1 MKRIELV
8 FRQRLVS
15 PSELDRDIEKPA
27 RREATVEMPQPRSDH
42 AGDRDFDVGAG
53 LIEDE
58 ESEARR
64 LGEVHA
70 SRHLLARIEIAEVRA
85 EVWSDGRGAARRQIG
100 MVLQPKW
107 RGV

>member
-27 RREATVEMPQPRSDH
+27 RREATVEMPQSRNDH
-42 AGDRDFDVGAG
+42 SGDRDFDVGSR

-58 ESEARR
+58 EIEART

-70 SRHLLARIEIAEVRA
+70 SRHLLARIEIAELRA
-85 EVWSDGRGAARRQIG
+85 KVWSDGRGATRR
-100 MVLQPKW
+100 PK
-107 RGV
+107 RQVTK